1 MMIEIQFL
9 QTYLQSNLLN
19 IRFAS
24 FQIDNLLHPSGE
36 YDYPVVMC
44 NKDIPKLSK
53 SITSSNSAWDLEKIF
68 KISQVNPISSIH
80 IQFYDNNE
88 SHLDVETLVLNLCS
102 IRLYIEDTFVNVLLD
117 LMDECI
123 PSNLV
128 YKSNFSIK
136 RISCQN
142 GLVLIPKTVVCQ
154 SLAESIRIRS
164 IRIAPL
170 NVLLSIHT
178 CIR

>member
-1 MMIEIQFL
+1 M
-9 QTYLQSNLLN
+9 N

-53 SITSSNSAWDLEKIF
+53 FTTSSNSAWDVEKIL
-68 KISQVNPISSIH
+68 KTSRENPISSIL

-88 SHLDVETLVLNLCS
+88 SHLDVNALVLDLLP

-123 PSNLV
+123 PSNLI
-128 YKSNFSIK
+128 YKSNPSVQ

-142 GLVLIPKTVVCQ
+142 GLVLIPKVVVCQ
-154 SLAESIRIRS
+154 SLTKPIRIRS